1 MEITYQIEPED
12 FVAFNLS
19 YMNGSSV
26 MRASIRNTRLICAGI
41 VAVGGCLLMYMLHS
55 LNAISAI
62 AYIALA
68 AVIYALMPRFMV
80 SKVRKGVLRMLAR
93 PQNKDICS
101 EKTFTLGE
109 TEMALCGGGE
119 DSHYEYKVVERVT
132 EDTEHYFIYVG
143 AMAALI
149 IPFRAFATGEEKA
162 GFYNQLCERVQQ
174 GGGNISK

>member
-80 SKVRKGVLRMLAR
+80 RKVRKGVLRMLAR

-101 EKTFTLGE
+101 ELHMSVNNYYSYGILKILSLGAVLGPL
-109 TEMALCGGGE
+109 ALWWLSCWQPL
-119 DSHYEYKVVERVT
+119 
-132 EDTEHYFIYVG
+132 
-143 AMAALI
+143 APL
-149 IPFRAFATGEEKA
+149 
-162 GFYNQLCERVQQ
+162 
-174 GGGNISK
+174 